1 MLNPCHEF
9 LTFPDDVANTSQ
21 ATSDSGNISMLEI
34 ISSLLKVLAKWKPDW
49 LYELMPYIYTLAGIA
64 AIFHFDTVAWFGA
77 GILLLLAAALI
88 WKMRKD
94 HRSFRNTAH

>member
-1 MLNPCHEF
+1 ML
-9 LTFPDDVANTSQ
+9 D
-21 ATSDSGNISMLEI
+21 I
-34 ISSLLKVLAKWKPDW
+34 ISSLLKVFAKWKPDW
-49 LYELMPYIYTLAGIA
+49 LYELMPYIYSLAGVA
-64 AIFHFDTVAWFGA
+64 AIFHFDTVAGYGA